1 MQTVAF
7 LLTLAVIFVN
17 GWTDA
22 PNAIAGCIAT
32 RALSPPKA
40 VGLSALCNFL
50 GVWVTSRLHLGVA
63 HTVGQIAA
71 VEPQTAAGAA
81 VLCGALTAV
90 AIWGIAAWAFGVPTS
105 ESHGLLAGLAGAGLA
120 ANKVTEGL
128 TFAPWAKVLWGLF
141 GSITGGFLLG
151 FWLTKW
157 VERAFC
163 KVNRQKSGP
172 FWDAAQI
179 VAGAAMS
186 FMHGAQDGQKFLG
199 LLLLL
204 LPPKASIIPLWAVAV
219 CALGMG
225 LGTSAGGYKIIK
237 TVGLKMVVV
246 QKHQGFC
253 ADLAG
258 AISLLGSTLLS
269 WPVSTTHT
277 KTAALLGAGATK
289 GLRSVHW
296 DTVLQLPLAWVLTF
310 PACGSLGYVATKI
323 FLRFGG

>member
-1 MQTVAF
+1 MERF
-7 LLTLAVIFVN
+7 KIL
-17 GWTDA
+17 
-22 PNAIAGCIAT
+22 AIAHIKLYRNEAYT
-32 RALSPPKA
+32 NRAQTCLPGPLLDSLSGAEWRKILIGL
-40 VGLSALCNFL
+40 GLSTVVGFVAGW
-50 GVWVTSRLHLGVA
+50 GVTKLTAYLFRHTSR
-63 HTVGQIAA
+63 IR
-71 VEPQTAAGAA
+71 TAEFFKKAEIFGGAA
-81 VLCGALTAV
+81 A
-90 AIWGIAAWAFGVPTS
+90 
-105 ESHGLLAGLAGAGLA
+105 
-120 ANKVTEGL
+120 
-128 TFAPWAKVLWGLF
+128 
-141 GSITGGFLLG
+141 
-151 FWLTKW
+151 
-157 VERAFC
+157 
-163 KVNRQKSGP
+163 
-172 FWDAAQI
+172 
-179 VAGAAMS
+179 S

-237 TVGLKMVVV
+237 TVGLKMVVL